1 MSFEAMEEEELRS
14 LLIDIGHPVRCYYL
28 LISLISTRLVTFSL

>member
-14 LLIDIGHPVRCYYL
+14 LLIDIGHYVSLYL
-28 LISLISTRLVTFSL
+28 NILFIAIQI